1 MSMRKRA
8 CCLVAAGFGMIMSV
22 SVAAASGCTVPDG
35 LGGELRIVLDELNT
49 VRASHGLPALRLD
62 DSLTQSAQ
70 GHACTMARAGTFTH
84 DGSGGAKARMK
95 RAGCKTRLSGENIA
109 MGFASGSRT
118 MDLWM
123 NSPGHRRIILTRNF
137 TRVGLGVASPAPGT
151 AGGPRWVLDVSAGC

>member
-1 MSMRKRA
+1 MMARKLA
-8 CCLVAAGFGMIMSV
+8 GCLAAAGIGLILSFS
-22 SVAAASGCTVPDG
+22 AASAAGCGVPEG
-35 LGGELRIVLDELNT
+35 LDSEVQVLLKKVND

-62 DSLTQSAQ
+62 ESLTQSAQ

-109 MGFASGSRT
+109 MGFSSGART

-137 TRVGLGVASPAPGT
+137 TRVGLGVAKPAPGT
-151 AGGPRWVLDVSAGC
+151 FGGPRWVLDVSAGC

>member
-1 MSMRKRA
+1 MSVRKLA
-8 CCLVAAGFGMIMSV
+8 CCLAVAGIGMVMSY
-22 SVAAASGCTVPDG
+22 APAKAEGCGVPDG
-35 LGGELRIVLDELNT
+35 LHSEVRVLLDQVNA
-49 VRASHGLPALRLD
+49 VRATHGLAALRLD
-62 DSLTQSAQ
+62 VSLTQSAQ

-151 AGGPRWVLDVSAGC
+151 TGGPRWVLDVSAGC